1 MLFFATRWQYSL
13 SESERGERANVRKE
27 KWEITQQV
35 SSAGFRDG
43 EEKAG
48 EEDSSKSVV
57 KDANTENR
65 EFKCVW

>member
-1 MLFFATRWQYSL
+1 MWFFATRWQYSL

-27 KWEITQQV
+27 KWEITQRV

-43 EEKAG
+43 EEEAG

-57 KDANTENR
+57 RDVNTENR

>member
-1 MLFFATRWQYSL
+1 MWFFATRWQYSL
-13 SESERGERANVRKE
+13 SESERGERANIRKE

-48 EEDSSKSVV
+48 EEDSSK
-57 KDANTENR
+57 
-65 EFKCVW
+65 KCG

>member
-1 MLFFATRWQYSL
+1 MWFFATRWQYSL
-13 SESERGERANVRKE
+13 SESERGERKE